1 MKLFY
6 VPLEPLEHRCFGHW
20 YDALFNAFG
29 KEFDEVV
36 RISPESADRND
47 AGDTGIMDTLSST
60 KWKLWQLEAIRKAFE
75 AGEVKPNDVFFFDDT
90 YFPGIEMVRFIS
102 DLLKIPISITGCLH
116 GGSWIE
122 GDYVRKLGDW
132 PMNFE
137 ALMFTVVDKFIL
149 ATDYH
154 GQMIFRKPDPMSRC
168 MVGSKMFVTGYPVQN
183 NEIQKYAT
191 MPVTERANI
200 IVYAQRIDE
209 QKRTLEVLKAIDHL
223 WDLRQDFM
231 FVITSSTTS
240 KLNADDVLHIRI
252 KNLKDRMGEQL
263 VIKEGL
269 TRKEYFELLGESKV
283 FISLAKGETF
293 GYALVESLAAG
304 VSPVVCEGVTHN
316 EILLDDYRFI
326 CLSDDQVPFLLSKRL
341 DEPIDMRHLV
351 ARYNDDEIF
360 KSIAHIVRW
369 TNKGVCNHG

>member
-6 VPLEPLEHRCFGHW
+6 IPLEPLEHRCFGHW
-20 YDALFNAFG
+20 YDALNDAFK

-36 RISPESADRND
+36 RIAPESVERND

-60 KWKLWQLEAIRKAFE
+60 KWKLWQLEAIRKAFDE
-75 AGEVKPNDVFFFDDT
+75 GKVKPNDVFFFDDI
-90 YFPGIEMVRFIS
+90 YFPGIETVRFIS

-137 ALMFTVVDKFIL
+137 SLMFVVCDKILL

-154 GQMIFRKPDPMSRC
+154 GQRIFRVLER
-168 MVGSKMFVTGYPVQN
+168 GSYCDIGKKLFVTGYPVQYDDIRALAIVPT
-183 NEIQKYAT
+183 NER
-191 MPVTERANI
+191 ENI

-209 QKRTLEVLKAIDHL
+209 QKRTNEVLKSIEEL
-223 WDLRQDFM
+223 WHLRQDFVFIM
-231 FVITSSTTS
+231 TSSTTS
-240 KLNADDVLHIRI
+240 EISADDTMRIRLN
-252 KNLKDRMGEQL
+252 NLKEKMGGQL
-263 VIKEGL
+263 VFAEGL
-269 TRKEYFELLGESKV
+269 TREQYFKLLCKSKV
-283 FISLAKGETF
+283 FISLAEGETF

-326 CLSDDQVPFLLSKRL
+326 TLSIDQVPYLLSKRL
-341 DEPIDMRHLV
+341 DEPIDMHHLV
-351 ARYNDDEIF
+351 ARYSDDKIF
-360 KSIAHIVRW
+360 GSMAHIVRH
-369 TNKGVCNHG
+369 TEKGACNHG